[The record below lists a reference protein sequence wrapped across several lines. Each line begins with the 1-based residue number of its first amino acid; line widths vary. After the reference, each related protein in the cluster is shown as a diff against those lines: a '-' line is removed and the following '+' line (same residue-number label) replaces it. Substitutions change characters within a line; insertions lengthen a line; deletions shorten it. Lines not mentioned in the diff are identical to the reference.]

1 MEYTIKTSRNLL
13 LLLLLSCSIAAC
25 SLEQNSAD
33 NTIIASVSSKNLT
46 IGEAISDIPDF
57 IFHQDSVRAIQSYAQ
72 QWVQSQVA
80 IQHAR
85 RLGIQNQENYRLKVS
100 RFEDQLVESM
110 LKEQIL
116 EINTEQMDVTTEEA
130 LSYYQTYREQFTFD
144 ERYVR
149 FRLISTRTRAEAES
163 ANRDLINGVE
173 WDIIL
178 QNYSENPELQLRQST
193 QYWPISM
200 AASGIPPIN
209 QNLLTLGLNERSP
222 IHFYNDRFHLVQLI
236 DEKTESEY
244 PELDWLIPQI
254 SDWLQLEKTRR
265 ITNGYLR
272 NLYLQAETNNEIE
285 LLNVSDIEQLLAQ

>member
-57 IFHQDSVRAIQSYAQ
+57 IFQQDSVRAIQSYAQ